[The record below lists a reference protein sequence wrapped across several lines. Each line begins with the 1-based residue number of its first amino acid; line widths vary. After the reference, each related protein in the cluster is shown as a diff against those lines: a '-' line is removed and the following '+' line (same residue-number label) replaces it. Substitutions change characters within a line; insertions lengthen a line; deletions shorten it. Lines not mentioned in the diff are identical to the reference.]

1 MSGYNKD
8 IVIMDGDFATRT
20 IDEVCS
26 IKFSERVHKLIEI
39 SIERTMDIVIVD
51 GDFATRTIDE
61 VCSIKF
67 SERVHK
73 LIEISIER
81 MMVVKLLGTGTEFNA
96 LYNHIYA
103 L

>member
-1 MSGYNKD
+1 MGGYNK
-8 IVIMDGDFATRT
+8 
-20 IDEVCS
+20 
-26 IKFSERVHKLIEI
+26 
-39 SIERTMDIVIVD
+39 DIVIVD

>member
-39 SIERTMDIVIVD
+39 SIERTM
-51 GDFATRTIDE
+51 
-61 VCSIKF
+61 
-67 SERVHK
+67 
-73 LIEISIER
+73 
-81 MMVVKLLGTGTEFNA
+81 VVKLLGTMTELNA